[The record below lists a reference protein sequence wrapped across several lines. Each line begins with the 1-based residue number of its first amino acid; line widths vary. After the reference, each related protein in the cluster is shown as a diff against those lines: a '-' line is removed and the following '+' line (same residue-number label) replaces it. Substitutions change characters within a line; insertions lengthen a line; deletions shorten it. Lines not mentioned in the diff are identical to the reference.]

1 MAAET
6 PPFWW
11 QKPGLFSAA
20 LWPASAA
27 YAAYMRRRIRT
38 QGSIAVDVPIL
49 CIASLAV
56 GAAGKTP
63 VAVAI
68 AAHASAIG
76 MRPGFVSRGPSTL
89 HSEAHLVAP
98 RRDSARHVGVEALEL
113 ARHAPVAVSNRR
125 EAAARMLA
133 GEGCDLI
140 ILLDDFLGAR
150 LAIDHVTAVVEAAR
164 GLGNGRV
171 IPAGPLRA
179 PLVDQLRHVQSLV
192 VLGEGDAA
200 DRAVRHVA
208 RAGRPIHVARER
220 PIAGGL
226 QGQRFL
232 AFSSVGAPGHFHAMI
247 REAGGEVVS
256 ARSFAPGHQYT
267 QEQATDLAG
276 LAQAEQLELVTTM
289 RDAIG
294 LGQAATPVKA
304 LIGKAQVLPIEVAF
318 ESTQSAGRIIAETVG
333 AWQQRHLR
341 PG

>member
-20 LWPASAA
+20 LWPGSLA
-27 YAAYMRRRIRT
+27 YAAYVRRRIRAR
-38 QGSIAVDVPIL
+38 GRVAVDVPIL
-49 CIASLAV
+49 CVASLAV

-68 AAHASAIG
+68 AAHASAVG

-89 HSEAHLVAP
+89 HHHAHLVVP
-98 RRDSARHVGVEALEL
+98 RRDSVRHVGVEALEL
-113 ARHAPVAVSNRR
+113 ARYAPVAVSNRR
-125 EAAARMLA
+125 EDAARMLA
-133 GEGCDLI
+133 GEGCDLV

-150 LAIDHVTAVVEAAR
+150 LAIDHVAAVVEAAR

-179 PLVDQLRHVQSLV
+179 PMVDQLRHVQSLV

-200 DRAVRHVA
+200 GDVIRHVA
-208 RAGRPIHVARER
+208 RAGRPVHAARER
-220 PIAGGL
+220 PIAGEL

-232 AFSSVGAPGHFHAMI
+232 AFSSVGAPEHFHAMI
-247 REAGGEVVS
+247 REAGGEVVTS
-256 ARSFAPGHQYT
+256 RGFAPGHHYT
-267 QEQATDLAG
+267 QEQASDLAAA
-276 LAQAEQLELVTTM
+276 AQAQGLELVTTV

-294 LGQAATPVKA
+294 LGQAAAPVKA

-318 ESTQSAGRIIAETVG
+318 ESSHSAGRIIAETVG